1 MEVTQM
7 SDDQNN
13 NELLKDVKGDVL
25 KTSNL
30 LDKILNKIISR
41 KLTVFLTATG
51 LLVWSSLDP
60 ETWGLIA
67 ICYIGGQSAIDAV
80 QVWRHGKEQ

>member
-1 MEVTQM
+1 M